1 MSDPL
6 QRHISFARSVAYNTA
21 KAGINH
27 MGYTMATELTEHR
40 INVNV
45 IEPGW
50 TDTPGE
56 RNFATEE
63 ELREGGVSD
72 TQQPPP
78 LDERQVRSNTDTSI
92 LPLPSFT
99 PADNQLS
106 IGEFDF
112 DSSSQIINAAYEEIV
127 HFIPN
132 LFPVPSG
139 SIGSQFVN
147 IIAQLFQCF
156 GDVAR
161 GEGIAIKTAMVATQ
175 LLLQQ
180 PHSTFDRAAHVQCLQ
195 HRLSLWS
202 DGNIDKLMQEC
213 RYIQK
218 QIKDHASTPRG
229 KTNNPDSARTF
240 ASLVTRG
247 KIGAATSMLSDGYPG
262 GLHNIDD

>member
-1 MSDPL
+1 MPCCRCNRTGSCKGC
-6 QRHISFARSVAYNTA
+6 SCVN
-21 KAGINH
+21 AGIPCTSCLPSRLGSCANNSSSSSCVQRPSVES
-27 MGYTMATELTEHR
+27 TL
-40 INVNV
+40 INA
-45 IEPGW
+45 PPT
-50 TDTPGE
+50 TDLPTTADAVVRTTIP
-56 RNFATEE
+56 
-63 ELREGGVSD
+63 GVSD

-175 LLLQQ
+175 LLLQ
-180 PHSTFDRAAHVQCLQ
+180 
-195 HRLSLWS
+195 
-202 DGNIDKLMQEC
+202 
-213 RYIQK
+213 
-218 QIKDHASTPRG
+218 
-229 KTNNPDSARTF
+229 
-240 ASLVTRG
+240 
-247 KIGAATSMLSDGYPG
+247 
-262 GLHNIDD
+262 